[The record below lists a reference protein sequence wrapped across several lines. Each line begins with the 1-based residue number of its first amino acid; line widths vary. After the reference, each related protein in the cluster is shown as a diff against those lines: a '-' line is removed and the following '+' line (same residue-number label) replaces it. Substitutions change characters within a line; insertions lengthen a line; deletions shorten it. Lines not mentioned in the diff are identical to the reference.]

1 MNYLNSKKLI
11 NDLNSASTTEN
22 NMTGPAYDVP
32 EEESWEQVEDSIA
45 TAIKTVENAMRATSC
60 RTERN
65 LSVPLRRLY
74 NRSKKLRLARGKVLQ
89 EDKLDEENYI
99 NGRCMLGKF
108 ISGAC

>member
-1 MNYLNSKKLI
+1 MNYLNSKKMF
-11 NDLNSASTTEN
+11 NDTNSAANDTTTE
-22 NMTGPAYDVP
+22 PVYDVH
-32 EEESWEQVEDSIA
+32 EENSWEQVEDSIA
-45 TAIKTVENAMRATSC
+45 TAIKTVENAMRSTSY

-99 NGRCMLGKF
+99 TGRCMLGKF